1 VLLTKYL
8 PMDCRS
14 PADMAGSTNCDY
26 HTLDHAAPM
35 TMILVLTGAFVLA
48 LVVVVVNIALP
59 LARGRRLRSWLGSAT
74 LLLVPYAALWAL
86 HLSGLGR

>member
-8 PMDCRS
+8 PMDCRG

-26 HTLDHAAPM
+26 HALDHAAPM
-35 TMILVLTGAFVLA
+35 TMILVLTGAFVPALA
-48 LVVVVVNIALP
+48 VVVNIALP

>member
-14 PADMAGSTNCDY
+14 PAGMAGSTNCDY

-35 TMILVLTGAFVLA
+35 TMILVLTGAFVPALA
-48 LVVVVVNIALP
+48 VVVNIALP
-59 LARGRRLRSWLGSAT
+59 LARGRRPRSWLGSAT